1 MARFSVGGDDD
12 GNEEGSSN
20 NRPLPKRPR
29 TSVPIVYTLKRA
41 SASSTNSGGRA
52 ASSNSQNPLSTAT
65 APQPPLERELRPEE
79 PTAVDEESEE
89 ESDVGSDSELS
100 DSSEEESEEEEEEEA
115 DQLNL
120 EMEFDFQSTDPLLT
134 SGSTGNGT
142 GRGSVPAR
150 GDASAPV
157 SVTLAD
163 PDVLDCPICLEPL
176 SQPVYQ
182 SDLIS
187 YLNWFMGIVYALLVL
202 ENLGLSFHHGL
213 VGVAGIGTV
222 DAKPSYEGANGGAL
236 KEFKDIVYC
245 ENGHIAC
252 ASCCI
257 KMRNKCASCSWPI
270 GYNRCRA
277 LEKVLES
284 IRVPCRNTQH
294 GCTESLNYSKKLDH
308 EKICKYA
315 PCSCPHPDCNYV
327 GLPKCLYTHFATQHS
342 RSSTQFGF
350 NYGFPISLDNS
361 QTHVFLQEKTENMLF
376 ILNRSFE
383 PLGSFVNVMCIQLHQ
398 EFSYELT
405 AKDGFSS
412 IKLKT
417 IAEMDYTMCSSS

>member
-52 ASSNSQNPLSTAT
+52 ASSNSQNPLSTAA
-65 APQPPLERELRPEE
+65 APQPPSEREVRPEE
-79 PTAVDEESEE
+79 RSEVDIESEE
-89 ESDVGSDSELS
+89 ESDEESDSQLS
-100 DSSEEESEEEEEEEA
+100 DSSEESSEEEEEEEA

-120 EMEFDFQSTDPLLT
+120 HTEFDFQTDPQIDLLF
-134 SGSTGNGT
+134 TGNGT

-150 GDASAPV
+150 GDAPAPV
-157 SVTLAD
+157 SVTLVD

-176 SQPVYQ
+176 SPPVNQ
-182 SDLIS
+182 
-187 YLNWFMGIVYALLVL
+187 
-202 ENLGLSFHHGL
+202 
-213 VGVAGIGTV
+213 
-222 DAKPSYEGANGGAL
+222 
-236 KEFKDIVYC
+236 C

-257 KMRNKCASCSWPI
+257 KMRNKCASCCWPI

-284 IRVPCRNTQH
+284 IRVSCGNMLH
-294 GCTESLNYSKKLDH
+294 GCTESLSYSKKLDH
-308 EKICKYA
+308 ERTCKYA

-327 GLPKCLYTHFATQHS
+327 GLPKGLYTHFASEHS
-342 RSSTQFGF
+342 RSSTQFRF

-361 QTHVFLQEKTENMLF
+361 QTHAFLQEKTESILF

-383 PLGSFVNVMCIQLHQ
+383 PLGSFVNVMCIAPTSSKR

-417 IAEMDYTMCSSS
+417 IAESIPQWITQPPVKKCVLVPNDFITSAGQLKLEVTIWKERELPISFFKFTSDGK

>member
-41 SASSTNSGGRA
+41 SASSANSGGRA
-52 ASSNSQNPLSTAT
+52 ASSNSQNPLSTGA
-65 APQPPLERELRPEE
+65 APQPPLEREFRPEE

-89 ESDVGSDSELS
+89 ESDEESDSELS
-100 DSSEEESEEEEEEEA
+100 DSSEEESEEEEEEILRLTPDPLLVA

-120 EMEFDFQSTDPLLT
+120 QIGVEVQPTEAQVNSD
-134 SGSTGNGT
+134 STGNGT
-142 GRGSVPAR
+142 GRGSVAAS

-176 SQPVYQ
+176 SPPVYQ
-182 SDLIS
+182 
-187 YLNWFMGIVYALLVL
+187 
-202 ENLGLSFHHGL
+202 
-213 VGVAGIGTV
+213 
-222 DAKPSYEGANGGAL
+222 
-236 KEFKDIVYC
+236 C

-252 ASCCI
+252 SSCCI
-257 KMRNKCASCSWPI
+257 KMRNKCASCCWPI

-284 IRVPCRNTQH
+284 IRVSCRNMQH

-308 EKICKYA
+308 EKTCKYA

-342 RSSTQFGF
+342 RSSTQFRF

-361 QTHVFLQEKTENMLF
+361 QTHAFLQEKTESILF

-383 PLGSFVNVMCIQLHQ
+383 SLGSFVNVMCIASTSSKR

-405 AKDGFSS
+405 ARDGFSS
-412 IKLKT
+412 IKLNTMAESTTQWITQPPVKKCVLVPNDFITSAGQLKLEIT
-417 IAEMDYTMCSSS
+417 IWKDHESPIASSRCSSLLQTPT